1 MKQRLLALWLLLT
14 AATAAV
20 FAANTLSLSGLSGEP
35 GATVTV
41 TVSLGSDVAAEGLQL
56 SLVLPE
62 GTAYVANS
70 STATGRASGMQASG
84 GVRDGR
90 LNITL
95 FKIGRAH
102 V

>member
-41 TVSLGSDVAAEGLQL
+41 TVSLG
-56 SLVLPE
+56 P
-62 GTAYVANS
+62 T
-70 STATGRASGMQASG
+70 
-84 GVRDGR
+84 
-90 LNITL
+90 
-95 FKIGRAH
+95 
-102 V
+102 